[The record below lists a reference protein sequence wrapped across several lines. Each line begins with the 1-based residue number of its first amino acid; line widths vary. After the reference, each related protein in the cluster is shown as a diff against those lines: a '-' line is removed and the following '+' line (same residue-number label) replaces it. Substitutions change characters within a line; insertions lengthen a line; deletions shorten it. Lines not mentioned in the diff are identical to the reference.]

1 MQIQSAKKVQQ
12 DIFSKLI
19 LHNDYLLAPEK
30 IATSY
35 DMLPVCSKKIADEYG
50 IKVGD
55 AKKLIPNLG
64 HKTSVVL
71 VFRN

>member
-1 MQIQSAKKVQQ
+1 M
-12 DIFSKLI
+12 
-19 LHNDYLLAPEK
+19 HNDYLLAPGK
-30 IATSY
+30 VAIPY
-35 DMLPVCSKKIADEYG
+35 DMLPVYSKKIADEYG

-64 HKTSVVL
+64 LKTSVVL